1 MNNDIPFDPYKTS
14 FLSPDIRRK
23 LIENNVYQTISGW
36 YRQYPKARS
45 LIYEYNDKFNATMI
59 DNICDVSVVYEHAID
74 VAENFVE
81 HGVNSNIKNL
91 LPVVLN
97 IVGKNFTGT
106 NYESGDD
113 VRDEM
118 IYLRTTFNTTVGN
131 ASPFPVKD
139 SGCVY
144 APIVTVIRP
153 KIPYNFLE
161 HKLTFRF
168 SMITTA
174 PINKPNLRD
183 GKMDVTSLI
192 KTCCT
197 LESVFQAAIAAHHT
211 ILILSPFGHYIDDNP
226 INDIIY
232 IYNYCIMKYGH
243 KFKQIIFAIPSYYP
257 KESIFDI
264 YNSNIIRPQNLV
276 YEIDVEYD
284 KKMLNKSLM
293 SQNMLE
299 DVEKIKKMEEL
310 KKLEELEKQ

>member
-14 FLSPDIRRK
+14 FLSPDVRRK
-23 LIENNVYQTISGW
+23 IIEGNVYQTISGW

-45 LIYEYNDKFNATMI
+45 LIYSYNDKFNPNMI
-59 DNICDVSVVYEHAID
+59 DNICDVTVVYEHAID
-74 VAENFVE
+74 VAESFVE
-81 HGVNSNIKNL
+81 HGPNVSLKTL

-106 NYESGDD
+106 NYESGDE

-118 IYLRTTFNTTVGN
+118 IYLRTTFNTTIGN
-131 ASPFPVKD
+131 ASPYPVKD
-139 SGCVY
+139 GDCVY
-144 APIVTVIRP
+144 APIVSVIRP
-153 KIPYNFLE
+153 KVPYQFLE
-161 HKLTFRF
+161 YKSTFRF

-174 PINKPNLRD
+174 PINKPNLRN
-183 GKMDVTSLI
+183 GNLDVSSFL

-197 LESVFQAAIAAHHT
+197 IESVFQAAIAARHT

-243 KFKQIIFAIPSYYP
+243 KFSQIIFAIPSYYP
-257 KESIFDI
+257 KEAIFDI

-284 KKMLNKSLM
+284 KKMLNKSLQ

-299 DVEKIKKMEEL
+299 DKEKTKKEEEL
-310 KKLEELEKQ
+310 KKLEEINK